1 MTATLQKWGN
11 SSGVRI
17 PKQVLIDLDIK
28 INDKLLISLVNDE
41 IIIKKDKTYKK
52 HKTLQ
57 DRLEEFY
64 KKPISKIEKLNVE
77 EIDTGNIVGDEIW

>member
-11 SSGVRI
+11 SNGIRI

-28 INDKLLISLVNDE
+28 VNDKLLISSVNDE
-41 IIIKKDKTYKK
+41 IIIKKDKK

-57 DRLEEFY
+57 ERLEEFY
-64 KKPISKIEKLNVE
+64 KKPISKIKMLDVE
-77 EIDTGNIVGDEIW
+77 EIDTGDRVGDEIL

>member
-11 SSGVRI
+11 SNGIRI

-28 INDKLLISLVNDE
+28 VNDKLLISSVNDE
-41 IIIKKDKTYKK
+41 IIIKKDKK

-57 DRLEEFY
+57 ERLEEFY
-64 KKPISKIEKLNVE
+64 KKPISKIKMLDVE
-77 EIDTGNIVGDEIW
+77 EIDTGDSVGDEIW

>member
-11 SSGVRI
+11 SNGIRI

-28 INDKLLISLVNDE
+28 VNDKLLISSVNDE
-41 IIIKKDKTYKK
+41 IIIKKDKK

-57 DRLEEFY
+57 NRLEEFY
-64 KKPISKIEKLNVE
+64 KKPVSKIKKLNLE
-77 EIDTGNIVGDEIW
+77 EIDTGDSVGDEIW

>member
-17 PKQVLIDLDIK
+17 PKQVLVDLDIK
-28 INDKLLISLVNDE
+28 INDKLLISSVNDE
-41 IIIKKDKTYKK
+41 IIIKKDKAYKK

-64 KKPISKIEKLNVE
+64 KKPISKIKKMNVE

>member
-11 SSGVRI
+11 SNGIRI

-28 INDKLLISLVNDE
+28 VNDKLLISSVNDE
-41 IIIKKDKTYKK
+41 IIIKKDKK

-57 DRLEEFY
+57 ERLEEFY
-64 KKPISKIEKLNVE
+64 KKPISKIKMLDVE
-77 EIDTGNIVGDEIW
+77 EIDTGDRVGDEIW